1 MRQFED
7 FHSAYMS
14 TLCELL
20 HKPEFETSPRG
31 IRTKEILN
39 YSFSVKDPET
49 DVEWAKTGMPER
61 QAAVDRY
68 WGKEL
73 EWYLSASLNVE
84 DTPAKFW
91 HSLADENGK
100 VTSNYGYFT
109 LYDDKYK
116 DKTGRGSTAVQRVVR
131 LLSSDPDSRQAVIH
145 YGESRHFWEGN
156 KDTPCCITN
165 QLFIREGKLHMIVNM
180 RSNDVW
186 RGLTYDWKWFVY
198 MMKEIQTEYISNT
211 NKKLELGTMFYNA
224 GSMHLYESEFET
236 AKRVLNY

>member
-31 IRTKEILN
+31 IKTKEILN

-49 DVEWAKTGMPER
+49 DVEWVKTGMPER
-61 QAAVDRY
+61 QAAVDKY
-68 WGKEL
+68 WTKEL
-73 EWYLSASLNVE
+73 AWYLSGSLRVE

-91 HSLADENGK
+91 HTLANDNGM
-100 VTSNYGYFT
+100 VTSNYGFLA
-109 LYDDKYK
+109 LYEDKYE
-116 DKTGRGSTAVQRVVR
+116 DRIGFRLSPVERVVK
-131 LLSSDPDSRQAVIH
+131 LLTADSDSRQAVIH

-156 KDTPCCITN
+156 KDTPCCVNN
-165 QLFIREGKLHMIVNM
+165 QFFIREGKLYMIVNM

-186 RGLTYDWKWFVY
+186 RGLTYDWKWFSWL
-198 MMKEIQTEYISNT
+198 MKEVQSQY
-211 NKKLELGTMFYNA
+211 NKTGKVVGLGSLFYNA